1 MIPSSTS
8 AREGPSLEKS
18 RVSGSGADVDGDVVG
33 SDWERDTMDS
43 RVHVG

>member
-8 AREGPSLEKS
+8 AREGPALEKS
-18 RVSGSGADVDGDVVG
+18 MVSGSGADVDVDVG
-33 SDWERDTMDS
+33 SDWGRGTMDS

>member
-1 MIPSSTS
+1 MRI
-8 AREGPSLEKS
+8 EHDGYWMY
-18 RVSGSGADVDGDVVG
+18 GSVISELTLWEADVDGDVVG